1 MPSEHPDP
9 ELAGY
14 RPVNGWAI
22 AALLLGVAAPLAFA
36 DPLLWWVPLV
46 GIAIAIVALARIR
59 RSDLPTVGRKAA
71 IFGLILSAMIA
82 TAAPARYLTR
92 NYWLVARSEEL
103 ANRWFDRL
111 RDGQTQAAF
120 DLMFHVPPRH
130 VPPPHEAAH
139 EGAHE
144 GTAASAAPPEK
155 AELDSFLAR
164 PPVPRLL
171 ALGDRLQRKRVQTSV
186 MPENMGRQTVSLWY
200 QIDVADEHPLKPLI
214 VQLETQRRIDPDGQE
229 RWWIQNIWGSP

>member
-22 AALLLGVAAPLAFA
+22 AALLLGFAAPLAFA

-46 GIAIAIVALARIR
+46 GIAIAIVALARMR

-71 IFGLILSAMIA
+71 IFGLILSAVVA
-82 TAAPARYLTR
+82 AAAPARYLTR
-92 NYWLVARSEEL
+92 NYWLVARSEVL
-103 ANRWFDRL
+103 ANQWFERI

-120 DLMFHVPPRH
+120 DLMFHAAARH
-130 VPPPHEAAH
+130 VAPPPHD
-139 EGAHE
+139 GS
-144 GTAASAAPPEK
+144 TAAAEAPEK
-155 AELDSFLAR
+155 TEIATFLAR

-171 ALGDRLQRKRVQTSV
+171 ALGDRAQRKQVQTSV
-186 MPENMGRQTVSLWY
+186 MPEEMGRQTVSLWF
-200 QIDVADEHPLKPLI
+200 QIDAADEHSLKPLI
-214 VQLETQRRIDPDGQE
+214 VQLDMQRRIDPNGQE
-229 RWWIQNIWGSP
+229 RWLIQNIWGSP